1 MEEKVNMENIKG
13 KYYRRKK
20 KIKKKGIVKEGKEIE
35 YKEENDR
42 GRLKGWKWEFNEK
55 MRI

>member
-1 MEEKVNMENIKG
+1 MENIKG

-42 GRLKGWKWEFNEK
+42 GRLKG
-55 MRI
+55 